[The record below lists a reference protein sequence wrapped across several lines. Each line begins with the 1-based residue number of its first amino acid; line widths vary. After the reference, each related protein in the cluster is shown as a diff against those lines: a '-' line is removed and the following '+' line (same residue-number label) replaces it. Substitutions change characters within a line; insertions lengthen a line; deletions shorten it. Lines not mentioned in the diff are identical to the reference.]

1 MKATMSREMKTQERG
16 NRGKKEERIN
26 KRKLKKMKVDID
38 GEMNGAQT
46 ENETT
51 MRQGGQLE
59 QGQVKKKKKQR
70 EL

>member
-26 KRKLKKMKVDID
+26 KRKVDID
-38 GEMNGAQT
+38 GEMNRAQT

-51 MRQGGQLE
+51 KQRGGQLE